1 MSKKKIFLIVSILF
15 IIFFSLFIINAVN
28 DAEKD
33 NIPDS
38 VEKYIPKSLK
48 KFLLENIFYK
58 KRLETSIASLDN
70 RLVIKRNELKSSK
83 ELITHLLHEM
93 YELGL
98 DNLEF
103 NKDRDKEN
111 ITSRN
116 GVTYE
121 ITTFKTDYL
130 SGHNWNL
137 GKATAYLDE
146 YDGKL
151 LLVSKDGVFSHVELS
166 EFNKDNVKIKI
177 IKTNI
182 KEIIDYN
189 EWWSERGGRGIKDT
203 LIDGDNL
210 YVSYSN
216 QASENCWNTAILI
229 AKFDFNQLN
238 FKKFFTPPTCLK
250 YQKGYNRWSHN
261 LGGGKIVKYDNENL
275 LLSTGAYK
283 MRLPAQD
290 NETVF
295 GKIILINKLTKDW
308 SIVSKGHRNV
318 QGLLYDNDNKLI
330 ISTEHGPKGG
340 DEININLLNEE
351 IPKNFGWPISSYGEH
366 YGNKEKNFA
375 ETYEEAP
382 LYKSHKDH
390 GFIEPI
396 KYFVPS
402 IGITDVKKATSKFS
416 KEFQNDY
423 FIGAMGSELEEGDLS
438 LHHIRLNDT
447 NNQIIYQD
455 IIPIKERIRDIHYF
469 EEINKFFLFIEN
481 SAAIAILEKK
491 NL

>member
-1 MSKKKIFLIVSILF
+1 M
-15 IIFFSLFIINAVN
+15 
-28 DAEKD
+28 
-33 NIPDS
+33 
-38 VEKYIPKSLK
+38 
-48 KFLLENIFYK
+48 
-58 KRLETSIASLDN
+58 
-70 RLVIKRNELKSSK
+70 
-83 ELITHLLHEM
+83 
-93 YELGL
+93 
-98 DNLEF
+98 
-103 NKDRDKEN
+103 
-111 ITSRN
+111 
-116 GVTYE
+116 
-121 ITTFKTDYL
+121 
-130 SGHNWNL
+130 

-402 IGITDVKKATSKFS
+402 IGITDVKKLPPNSVKNFKMITL
-416 KEFQNDY
+416 
-423 FIGAMGSELEEGDLS
+423 LEQWA
-438 LHHIRLNDT
+438 LN
-447 NNQIIYQD
+447 
-455 IIPIKERIRDIHYF
+455 
-469 EEINKFFLFIEN
+469 
-481 SAAIAILEKK
+481 
-491 NL
+491 